1 MGERIMMK
9 TSISSE
15 QGLSWL
21 LARLTWPP
29 ILVRERACTELATL
43 LLHPQLGDAT
53 RGALLHWIAGQRLE
67 SVAALGLLPFLR
79 AKMQSGTYSIPL
91 SELMKALR
99 APSILAWLLLNEV
112 ETRHSLPFA
121 AACRHAETAPSGF
134 TPDPFFAK
142 NVKYFLPPSY
152 VDIVRSFEAR
162 EGFPLYRQWTFE
174 WQRLLKDLGVVPTRD
189 EVDEWYRYLPGK
201 EHYLGVDTRLA
212 EVYRSAFLRAL
223 AWAAT
228 LGVAPVVVQF
238 LAAHACPVDL
248 DLWQV
253 APQPRPSW
261 WPHISQSNG
270 QIDTTPA
277 EIWQQVEALWEKYR
291 TGVQGSTIA
300 AASGAVYHQEIMYD
314 LEILGLFQACR
325 GPATPGLADLAASYC
340 GAAARDTALTFLRP
354 SLLRYS
360 GAIADRSPEEVLG
373 QFADWDVLPAAGPV
387 AHYGAVPRWQ
397 AWRVA
402 REFWLPAPY
411 LARSPLTVTCEARAI
426 VVRDSDGEIGRWM
439 DWTDGL
445 EETTVEGLPLKSG
458 QALNISI
465 DAIEQFA
472 RQRKMTF
479 CWLCQ
484 LTGYHREQTNQEFA
498 SFAEQRIFGASHIL
512 RL

>member
-1 MGERIMMK
+1 MGECIMTK
-9 TSISSE
+9 TSIPPE

-21 LARLTWPP
+21 LARLTWPS
-29 ILVRERACTELATL
+29 IMVRERASTELATL
-43 LLHPQLGDAT
+43 LLHPHLGDAT
-53 RGALLHWIAGQRLE
+53 RDALLRWIAEQRLE

-79 AKMQSGTYSIPL
+79 ARAQSQTYSIPL
-91 SELMKALR
+91 AELVNALR
-99 APSILAWLLLNEV
+99 APSILAWLLLNEAGS
-112 ETRHSLPFA
+112 RHSLPFE

-142 NVKYFLPPSY
+142 YVRYFLPPSY
-152 VDIVRSFEAR
+152 ADLVRSLEAR
-162 EGFPLYRQWTFE
+162 EGLSLYRQWTFE
-174 WQRLLKDLGVVPTRD
+174 WQCLLKDLGLVPTRD

-228 LGVAPVVVQF
+228 QGAAPGVVQL

-248 DLWQV
+248 DLWAV
-253 APQPRPSW
+253 APQPRPTW
-261 WPHISQSNG
+261 WPRISQPTG

-277 EIWQQVEALWEKYR
+277 EIWQQVEALWEEYR
-291 TGVQGSTIA
+291 TGIQGSTIA

-325 GPATPGLADLAASYC
+325 GPATPELAAIAAWYR
-340 GAAARDTALTFLRP
+340 GAGARDTALTLLRP
-354 SLLRYS
+354 SLLRWS

-373 QFADWDVLPAAGPV
+373 RFADWDVLPAAGPA

-397 AWRVA
+397 MWRIA

-411 LARSPLTVTCEARAI
+411 LARAPLTVTCEARAI
-426 VVRDSDGEIGRWM
+426 AVRDRDGEIGRWR

-445 EETTVEGLPLKSG
+445 QETTVEGLPLKSG
-458 QALNISI
+458 QSLSISI

-484 LTGYHREQTNQEFA
+484 LTGYHREQTNQEFVP
-498 SFAEQRIFGASHIL
+498 FAEQRIFGASHIL
-512 RL
+512 RP